1 MIIVYVSVC
10 LCGVLGA
17 FGKVT
22 EGVWKDPTTNIEK
35 KVAIKT
41 LRSEL
46 SISNVVFTYTLYTTS
61 RTISLSFRLLFR
73 AATEL
78 SIHREPCNAGF

>member
-46 SISNVVFTYTLYTTS
+46 NMHTLFVC
-61 RTISLSFRLLFR
+61 IKL
-73 AATEL
+73 
-78 SIHREPCNAGF
+78 